1 MDTGYSPHD
10 SHAAAAA
17 PDTSRRQE
25 RSPPLVPLP
34 AQAGGYHHE
43 EREAEVQRGSY
54 AGGAER
60 ASYPGDAYG
69 RPPAGQPSVAA
80 YYVRPPEDPY
90 RRYPPAPSPYDYPPR
105 ADYYSASAAPPPPPA
120 DYYRQPAPPAPYRD
134 PYSYPP
140 RGPYEQSYPPRQASY
155 PAYPPHTPSRDLY
168 PGRDHYTPSTSSSYP
183 PRDALPPRTES
194 LDASKPYDLG
204 PHPDPNALSIP
215 LLYLARVISLKTFTA
230 LQPKFANLDLR
241 FVYSLLDL
249 SSELHAA
256 STEPPDSLG
265 DKRRVWITAVG
276 GTDSLVARV
285 KSNTPEVLDWR
296 EVDDLQELERE
307 LAEEDR
313 RVALAREKGGKEAD
327 DERERSRTLDD
338 EEVEREKGRREIEEF
353 ERKRRFGEAG
363 GMRSEADELDEVLR
377 AVRGESTGTSPAS
390 GAATSPSVLP
400 WSDGAQMPPPPL
412 QAIDFAA
419 PVHQNSTAR
428 HASEDAHSTDRTD
441 SQSPK
446 RARKRSRHDSDTVHD
461 DEHEKRRALRKKLE
475 AVCKTPRR
483 SCAAFAAEHGIP
495 VNEET
500 RLADDEPQLGER
512 HRGNWDLF
520 GQELDDVSPQIQ
532 VLMARAMRDIT
543 YSPRLRLYDHPEA
556 LEMLHAA
563 VPWFTTLLDTI
574 KDRYELAGAAS
585 VAPQDPP
592 LGDTFAFLPESSTQV
607 PTLASL
613 ALATG
618 TDSVSAM
625 ATEAPP
631 P

>member
-17 PDTSRRQE
+17 DASRRQE

-34 AQAGGYHHE
+34 AQSGGYPYD
-43 EREAEVQRGSY
+43 EREPETRRGSY
-54 AGGAER
+54 TGGTER
-60 ASYPGDAYG
+60 ASYPSDAYG
-69 RPPAGQPSVAA
+69 RPPAGQPPVAA
-80 YYVRPPEDPY
+80 YYDRPPGDPY
-90 RRYPPAPSPYDYPPR
+90 RRYPPPPSPYDYPPR
-105 ADYYSASAAPPPPPA
+105 PEYYGAKAPPPPPLS

-134 PYSYPP
+134 PYSYPL
-140 RGPYEQSYPPRQASY
+140 RDPYEQSYPPRQASY
-155 PAYPPHTPSRDLY
+155 PAYPPHTPSRESY

-183 PRDALPPRTES
+183 SRDAAPPRTDP
-194 LDASKPYDLG
+194 LDSSRPYDLG
-204 PHPDPNALSIP
+204 PHPDPNDLSIP

-230 LQPKFANLDLR
+230 LQPRFANLDLR

-249 SSELHAA
+249 SSELHDA
-256 STEPPDSLG
+256 STEPPESLG
-265 DKRRVWITAVG
+265 NKRRVWITAVG

-285 KSNTPEVLDWR
+285 KSNTPDMLDWR
-296 EVDDLQELERE
+296 EVGDLQELERE
-307 LAEEDR
+307 LENENR

-327 DERERSRTLDD
+327 EQERERSRTLDD

-353 ERKRRFGEAG
+353 ERKRRAGEAG
-363 GMRSEADELDEVLR
+363 GMKSEADELDEVLR
-377 AVRGESTGTSPAS
+377 AVRGESTGTSPAP

-400 WSDGAQMPPPPL
+400 WSDAAQMPPPPL
-412 QAIDFAA
+412 QAIDFATPA
-419 PVHQNSTAR
+419 HQNSSVR

-441 SQSPK
+441 SQSPT
-446 RARKRSRHDSDTVHD
+446 RARKRSRHESDSVHD
-461 DEHEKRRALRKKLE
+461 EEHEKRRAMRKKLE
-475 AVCKTPRR
+475 AVCKMPRR

-520 GQELDDVSPQIQ
+520 GQELDDVSPQMQ

-556 LEMLHAA
+556 LEMLQAA

-592 LGDTFAFLPESSTQV
+592 IGDTFAVLPESSIQV

-613 ALATG
+613 ASDTG
-618 TDSVSAM
+618 TDSGDTM
-625 ATEAPP
+625 APP
-631 P
+631 T